1 MSSTSVIGKLRVNLG
16 LDSREFDRGI
26 RGVGP
31 NVARMRNQFLAVALV
46 QPIAQL
52 RPSRSLNPA
61 PVTFNV

>member
-31 NVARMRNQFLAVALV
+31 NVARMRNQFLAVAGAAAALG
-46 QPIAQL
+46 AGL
-52 RPSRSLNPA
+52 A
-61 PVTFNV
+61 A